1 MFVKFKKDFIVPI
14 NNVDDKYIDNTFIFR
29 KNYVYR
35 GYIKDKNLIVETH
48 DKNLRI
54 ELDES
59 YIENYIE
66 ELYND

>member
-14 NNVDDKYIDNTFIFR
+14 NNVDDKYIDNTFIFKR
-29 KNYVYR
+29 NYVYR
-35 GYIKDKNLIVETH
+35 GYIKDGHLIVETN

-54 ELDES
+54 ELDELC
-59 YIENYIE
+59 IKDYIE